1 MLGNL
6 WDGLNEILGRPQT
19 LDRFGNRLHNFYK
32 LGRLGRGNP
41 RKVNPAGF
49 YSHEFDQV
57 CKQRKLA
64 AGVIITFQVMAFAG
78 MSSGHPNPVGT
89 LSQSRQKKLG
99 AHPSGA
105 GNSDDTDV
113 GGVLKTADTRQIGR
127 TVTAPAA

>member
-6 WDGLNEILGRPQT
+6 WAGLNEILGRSQT

-41 RKVNPAGF
+41 REVNPAGF
-49 YSHEFDQV
+49 YSHEFHQV

-64 AGVIITFQVMAFAG
+64 SGVIITFQVMAFAG

-89 LSQSRQKKLG
+89 LAQSRQKKLG
-99 AHPSGA
+99 AHSSRA

-113 GGVLKTADTRQIGR
+113 GGVLKPTDTGKIGR
-127 TVTAPAA
+127 TITAPVA